1 MKAYPITMLCRVMR
15 VSRSGFYD
23 YLERFTCKAVKGAST
38 SAVDAQAQTI
48 FNQSRGSYGSRRIM
62 HKLNAEGHRVG
73 RYRVRSL
80 MRRLGLKARVPRR
93 YKLTTDSR
101 HQFPVAQNVINRNFI
116 VSSPNAVWAADIS
129 YVWTWEGWLYLAVV
143 MDLYSRQIVGW
154 AMDKRMRKDLVLDA
168 LSMAYFRR
176 RPVHGLIHHSDRG
189 SQYAC
194 HEYQKQLERYGMIA
208 SMSRKGDCWDNA
220 PMERFF
226 RSLKSERLSP
236 LRFTTR
242 QAARLEI
249 LDYIGFYNADRLHSS
264 NGYLSPMDY
273 EKERLTKIAA

>member
-1 MKAYPITMLCRVMR
+1 MKAYPITVLCRVMR

-23 YLERFTCKAVKGAST
+23 YLDRFTRDAGERASA
-38 SAVDAQAQTI
+38 SAVEARAQTI

-80 MRRLGLKARVPRR
+80 MHRLGLKARVPRR

-101 HQFPVAQNVINRNFI
+101 HQFPVAQNLINRNFM

-143 MDLYSRQIVGW
+143 MDLYSRQIIGW
-154 AMDKRMRKDLVLDA
+154 AMDKRIQKELVLDA
-168 LSMAYFRR
+168 LSMAYSRR
-176 RPVHGLIHHSDRG
+176 RPSHGLIHHSDRG

-194 HEYQKQLERYGMIA
+194 HEYQKQLERYGMLA

-226 RSLKSERLSP
+226 RSLKSERLSS

-242 QAARLEI
+242 QSARLEI
-249 LDYIGFYNADRLHSS
+249 LDYISFYNADRLHSS

-273 EKERLTKIAA
+273 EKERLTKLAA

>member
-1 MKAYPITMLCRVMR
+1 MKAYPITVLCRVMR

-23 YLERFTCKAVKGAST
+23 YLDRFTRDAGERPSA
-38 SAVDAQAQTI
+38 SAVEARAQTI

-101 HQFPVAQNVINRNFI
+101 HQFPVAQNLINRNFMA
-116 VSSPNAVWAADIS
+116 SSPNAVWAADIS

-154 AMDKRMRKDLVLDA
+154 AMDKRIQKELVLDA
-168 LSMAYFRR
+168 LSMAYSRR
-176 RPVHGLIHHSDRG
+176 RPSHGLIHHSDRG

-194 HEYQKQLERYGMIA
+194 HEYQKQLGRYGMLA

-226 RSLKSERLSP
+226 RSLKSERLSS

-242 QAARLEI
+242 QSARLEI
-249 LDYIGFYNADRLHSS
+249 LDYISFYNADRLHSS

-273 EKERLTKIAA
+273 EKERLTKLAA